1 MNKKRIIHFIR
12 NLCHFNSLFMLIF
25 PFQLLAKDL
34 PKMFIKKSDIFCNRS
49 PFQNDKVHIKDFGAV
64 GDGKIN
70 NTIAF
75 QKASAYLQT
84 NGGILII
91 DPGTYIVGK
100 QKLSGNYLAGGSFM
114 PEPILIF
121 SDAKKPIIILGYNA
135 ILKAADG
142 LKFGS
147 FNPVT
152 GEKDSIRKKGNQS
165 DYYAVPYIFI
175 YAVQCASISV
185 KGITLDGNSGK
196 LDIGPAFGPEGIQLP
211 AIGIGLY
218 SNKNVNLADCYI
230 HHFALDGIIISW
242 TGLKDNDPIYPHTI
256 SNVKAEYNG
265 RQGLS
270 WVGGNNLTVINS
282 EFSSTGKGLNNG
294 IPVVSKP
301 SAGIDIEIENSII
314 RNGNFINC
322 LVYNN
327 TGPGIMSIGYT
338 TSNINF
344 SKCTF
349 IGTTNSAAY
358 PKSEEFSFDSCT
370 FVGIVQRIFGT
381 PDKSKATTFID
392 CHFTLDSTKSPDGKV
407 FGDTWEFYEGQN
419 VLFKNCEFDADGKK
433 LPTFNTPEITFLD
446 CTFSQNSDANFN
458 AAAFFEGTTRFI
470 MKGKGKIDASNAHVT
485 GKLIYNNKSVPDFKN
500 LR

>member
-1 MNKKRIIHFIR
+1 MNKKSIIHFIG
-12 NLCHFNSLFMLIF
+12 NLGYFNSLFILLF
-25 PFQLLAKDL
+25 PLQLLSKEL
-34 PKMFIKKSDIFCNRS
+34 PNNSIKQNDIFRNKS
-49 PFQNDKVHIKDFGAV
+49 SIQNEKVHIKDFGAI
-64 GDGKIN
+64 GDGKTN
-70 NTIAF
+70 NTVAF
-75 QKASAYLQT
+75 QKASAYLQN
-84 NGGILII
+84 NGGTLII

-114 PEPILIF
+114 PEPILSF
-121 SDAKKPIIILGYNA
+121 SDSKKPIIILGYDA

-152 GEKDSIRKKGNQS
+152 GDKDSIRGKGNES
-165 DYYAVPYIFI
+165 DYYAAPFIFI
-175 YAVQCASISV
+175 YAVRCDSISI

-196 LDIGPAFGPEGIQLP
+196 LDIGPSFGPEGIQLP

-218 SNKNVNLADCYI
+218 SNKNVEIADCYI

-242 TGLKDNDPIYPHTI
+242 AGLKESDPIYPHTI
-256 SNVKAEYNG
+256 TNVKAEFNG
-265 RQGLS
+265 RQGIS
-270 WVGGNNLTVINS
+270 WVGGNSLTVINS

-314 RNGNFINC
+314 RNGKFINC

-327 TGPGIMSIGYT
+327 SGPGVISIGYT

-344 SKCTF
+344 KKCTF
-349 IGTTNSAAY
+349 IGTTNSAVY
-358 PKSEEFSFDSCT
+358 PKSEGFSFDNCT
-370 FVGIVQRIFGT
+370 FVGMVQRIFGSQ
-381 PDKSKATTFID
+381 DKSKATTFTD
-392 CHFTLDSTKSPDGKV
+392 CLFTLDSTKSPNGKV
-407 FGDTWEFYEGQN
+407 YGDTWEFYEGQN

-446 CTFSQNSDANFN
+446 CSFSQNSNANFN
-458 AAAFFEGTTRFI
+458 AAAFFEGTTTFI
-470 MKGKGKIDASNAHVT
+470 MKGNGKIDASNAHVT
-485 GKLIYNNKSVPDFKN
+485 GTLIYNNKNVTDFKN
-500 LR
+500 LK